1 MFLEDVFKEYD
12 FHCVAKGY
20 SPKTMKNKRQ
30 EYKQVLLFLKT
41 KRGIDQ
47 LESVHTDD
55 LRAYIRYKQ
64 QRGLMPQSIQTM
76 AKAIMAFFNWCV
88 QEEYLKESPMKKV
101 ELPKVPMKV
110 LEGFNENEVYKM
122 INAFDYSSYNEA
134 RNKAIIAMMAD
145 CGLRAMEIRTLPF
158 KNVGETTILIH
169 GKGSKDR
176 VAFISP
182 ALKKILIKY
191 ERIRKEF
198 VENKLLSED
207 TYFLSYKLQGLAH
220 LSLDNIVKEAG
231 KRADVNK
238 KRISPHMFRHY
249 FALTTLLN
257 GCDIYSLSRLLG
269 HSSLTVTQTYLQSLT
284 DEKLGEQAKI
294 NSPLMNIN
302 KKRV

>member
-1 MFLEDVFKEYD
+1 MFIEDALKEYD

-20 SPKTMKNKRQ
+20 TNKTMINKRQ

-64 QRGLMPQSIQTM
+64 QRGLTPQSIQSM
-76 AKAIMAFFNWCV
+76 AKMIIAFFNWCV
-88 QEEYLKESPMKKV
+88 NEEYLKESPMKKV
-101 ELPKVPMKV
+101 ELPKVSKKV
-110 LEGFNENEVYKM
+110 LEGFNEHEVYKM
-122 INAFDYSSYNEA
+122 INAFDYSSYHEV
-134 RNKAIIAMMAD
+134 RNKAIIAMLAD

-158 KNVGETTILIH
+158 KNVMETTILVH
-169 GKGSKDR
+169 GKGNKER
-176 VAFISP
+176 TAFISP

-191 ERIRKEF
+191 ERMRKEY
-198 VENKLLSED
+198 VENKLLKED
-207 TYFLSYKLQGLAH
+207 TYFLSYHLQGLSH

-231 KRADVNK
+231 KRAGVNK

-269 HSSLTVTQTYLQSLT
+269 HANIQTTQTYLQSLT

-294 NSPLMNIN
+294 NSPLMNMN
-302 KKRV
+302 KK